1 MSSQGQK
8 IPTTDAVVAAI
19 VTAAIAAVAMGF
31 GFKIMGKIARDR
43 ASQNIRQ
50 VTNHGNS
57 PIVLNDL
64 SPQEQDFQA
73 QVARHTLRG
82 LQEHNQ
88 SNPGL
93 RQETRNL
100 QNYMHQHGMEE
111 GAVGHHPNVT
121 ATHHNNR

>member
-1 MSSQGQK
+1 M
-8 IPTTDAVVAAI
+8 
-19 VTAAIAAVAMGF
+19 
-31 GFKIMGKIARDR
+31 
-43 ASQNIRQ
+43 
-50 VTNHGNS
+50 TNHGNS
-57 PIVLNDL
+57 HIVLDHL
-64 SPQEQDFQA
+64 SPPEQAFQA
-73 QVARHTLRG
+73 EVARHTLTG

-111 GAVGHHPNVT
+111 GAVGHHDGNVT